1 MKNSEIAQSGKSNIC
16 NIFFKTMQQL
26 QWKYARICVIM
37 LQKGRNGIRFLK
49 PDRAVL
55 ARMSKAGMNEK
66 TGATI
71 RTNERTIHEKK
82 AEND

>member
-1 MKNSEIAQSGKSNIC
+1 MEIRAYLCYNVTKRTQRDTI
-16 NIFFKTMQQL
+16 L
-26 QWKYARICVIM
+26 R
-37 LQKGRNGIRFLK
+37 K
-49 PDRAVL
+49 PGRAVL